1 MLTEIKNAIRPAIV
15 LLLLLTAILGL
26 AYPLAMTGIA
36 QAIMPGQA
44 NGSLI
49 RDPGS
54 GSGAGGDRIVGSELI
69 GQNFAQARY
78 FQPRPSAAGEKGY
91 DASASA
97 PSNLAPG
104 SQDLRDRIDATIAEK
119 SLTGVSVPPDLV
131 TTSAS
136 GLDPHISPESAFAQ
150 SARVAAARNL
160 PVARV
165 RQVIRDATETPLL
178 GFLGEPRVNVLLINR
193 QLDRISANPAR

>member
-1 MLTEIKNAIRPAIV
+1 MLTEIKNAIRPTIV

-26 AYPLAMTGIA
+26 GYPLAMTGIA
-36 QAIMPGQA
+36 QLVMPDQA

-49 RDPGS
+49 RN
-54 GSGAGGDRIVGSELI
+54 GDRIIGSELI

-78 FQPRPSAAGEKGY
+78 FQPRPSAAGENGY

-97 PSNLAPG
+97 ASNLAPG
-104 SQDLRDRIDATIAEK
+104 SQDLRDRVAASIADK

-136 GLDPHISPESAFAQ
+136 GLDPHISPEAAFSQ
-150 SARVAAARNL
+150 TSRVAAARSL
-160 PVARV
+160 PIARV
-165 RQVIRDATETPLL
+165 QQLIRDSTETPLL

-193 QLDRISANPAR
+193 QLDDISASRAR

>member
-1 MLTEIKNAIRPAIV
+1 MLTEIKYAIRPAIV

-36 QAIMPGQA
+36 QVLMPAQA
-44 NGSLI
+44 NGGMI
-49 RDPGS
+49 RK
-54 GSGAGGDRIVGSELI
+54 GGHIVGSALI
-69 GQNFAQARY
+69 GQNFARPEY
-78 FQPRPSAAGEKGY
+78 FHPRPSAAGTNGY

-97 PSNLAPG
+97 ASNLAPG
-104 SQDLRDRIDATIAEK
+104 SKDLRDRIKASMREQG
-119 SLTGVSVPPDLV
+119 LTGASVPSDLV
-131 TTSAS
+131 TASAS
-136 GLDPHISPESAFAQ
+136 GLDPHISPDAAFAQ

-165 RQVIRDATETPLL
+165 RQAIRDATDMPLL

-193 QLDRISANPAR
+193 QLDDISANSAQ